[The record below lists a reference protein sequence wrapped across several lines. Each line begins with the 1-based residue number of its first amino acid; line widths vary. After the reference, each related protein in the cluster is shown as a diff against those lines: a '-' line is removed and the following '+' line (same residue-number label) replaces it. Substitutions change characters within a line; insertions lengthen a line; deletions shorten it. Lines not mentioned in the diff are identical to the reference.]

1 MNSAL
6 YFTFPLSVIIIFS
19 LAIGLGIFLT
29 RKYNLGWRLYWIG
42 AALFVVAQILHIPF
56 NLILNRLFRDGILP
70 LPPEQYQLI
79 YSAVIAGLSA
89 ALFEEFIRYA
99 GLRWWAKEA
108 RRWSQGLLFGSGWG
122 GIEAMLIGVIIL
134 LNFLIFAAL
143 RTQDLSGLIPP
154 EQLALIQE
162 ASTAYWSIPWYDSM
176 LGALER
182 VLVIPIQIAL
192 TNIVLQVFIRGQSR
206 WLWLAIGWHWLL
218 DLVAV
223 YGVSTWGPYVV
234 EGLIAVITL
243 ASLGIIYVLR
253 QDEPLELSETEI
265 PGNQSPPP
273 PIELQ
278 LLEANSDNV
287 EETRY
292 TD

>member
-1 MNSAL
+1 MNFAL

-19 LAIGLGIFLT
+19 LAIGLGVFLS
-29 RKYNLGWRLYWIG
+29 RKYKLGWRLYFIG

-56 NLILNRLFRDGILP
+56 NLILNQLFRTGVLP
-70 LPPEQYQLI
+70 LPPEQYQLLF
-79 YSAVIAGLSA
+79 SAVIVGLSA

-122 GIEAMLIGVIIL
+122 GIEAMFVGIIIL

-143 RTQDLSGLIPP
+143 RTQDLTGLLPP
-154 EQLALIQE
+154 EQLAPLQE
-162 ASTAYWSIPWYDSM
+162 ASTAYWSISWYDSM

-192 TNIVLQVFIRGQSR
+192 TIMVLQVFIRGQSR

-223 YGVSTWGPYVV
+223 YGVNTWGPYVV
-234 EGLIAVITL
+234 EALIALITIG
-243 ASLGIIYVLR
+243 SIGIVYALR
-253 QDEPLELSETEI
+253 QEEPPEPASPEELTD
-265 PGNQSPPP
+265 PPQVEQQ
-273 PIELQ
+273 PIEVT
-278 LLEANSDNV
+278 SDNI
-287 EETRY
+287 EKTRY

>member
-6 YFTFPLSVIIIFS
+6 YFTFPLSFIIIFS
-19 LAIGLGIFLT
+19 LAIGLGFFLT
-29 RKYNLGWRLYWIG
+29 RKYNLRWRLYWIG

-56 NLILNRLFRDGILP
+56 NIILNQLFRSDVLP

-79 YSAVIAGLSA
+79 FSAVIAGLSA
-89 ALFEEFIRYA
+89 ALFEEIIRYA
-99 GLRWWAKEA
+99 GLRWWAKDA

-122 GIEAMLIGVIIL
+122 GIEAMLVGVIIL

-154 EQLALIQE
+154 EQLSSIQE
-162 ASTAYWSIPWYDSM
+162 ASTLYWSIPWYDSM

-182 VLVIPIQIAL
+182 ILVIPIQIAL
-192 TNIVLQVFIRGQSR
+192 TILVLQVFVREQSR
-206 WLWLAIGWHWLL
+206 WLWFAVALHWLL
-218 DLVAV
+218 DFVAV
-223 YGVSTWGPYVV
+223 YAVNTWGPYVTEALV
-234 EGLIAVITL
+234 AIITL
-243 ASLGIIYVLR
+243 ASFVIIYVLR
-253 QDEPLELSETEI
+253 QDEPPEPETSESQSTLPQIELS
-265 PGNQSPPP
+265 P
-273 PIELQ
+273 
-278 LLEANSDNV
+278 LEADSENV

>member
-1 MNSAL
+1 MNFAL

-19 LAIGLGIFLT
+19 LAIGLGVFLS
-29 RKYNLGWRLYWIG
+29 RKYKLGWRLYFIG

-56 NLILNRLFRDGILP
+56 NLILNQLFRTGVLP
-70 LPPEQYQLI
+70 LPPEQYQLLF
-79 YSAVIAGLSA
+79 SAVIAGLSA

-122 GIEAMLIGVIIL
+122 GIEAMFVGIIIL

-143 RTQDLSGLIPP
+143 RTQDLTGLLPP
-154 EQLALIQE
+154 EQLAPLQE
-162 ASTAYWSIPWYDSM
+162 ASTAYWSISWYDSM

-192 TNIVLQVFIRGQSR
+192 TIMVLQVFIRGQSR

-223 YGVSTWGPYVV
+223 YGVNTWGPYVV
-234 EGLIAVITL
+234 EALIALITIG
-243 ASLGIIYVLR
+243 SIGIVYALR
-253 QDEPLELSETEI
+253 QEEPPESASPEELTD
-265 PGNQSPPP
+265 PPQVEQQ
-273 PIELQ
+273 PIEVT
-278 LLEANSDNV
+278 SDNI
-287 EETRY
+287 EKTRY